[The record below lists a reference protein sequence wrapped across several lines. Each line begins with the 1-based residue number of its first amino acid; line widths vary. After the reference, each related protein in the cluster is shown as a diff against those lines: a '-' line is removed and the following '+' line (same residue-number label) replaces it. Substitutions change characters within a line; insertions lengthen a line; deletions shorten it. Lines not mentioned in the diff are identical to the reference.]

1 MERINNDSTFDFPV
15 VFAYLVMLAWAATI
29 QWIHLR
35 LDPPTRWPLI
45 VLWACVCLTWLS
57 FRMDGVWSRWA
68 MAAFIASVFTM
79 SGAGRILGLM

>member
-15 VFAYLVMLAWAATI
+15 VFAYLVVLAWAATTL
-29 QWIHLR
+29 WIDLR

-57 FRMDGVWSRWA
+57 FRLDGARSRWA
-68 MAAFIASVFTM
+68 MTTFIASMFLI

>member
-15 VFAYLVMLAWAATI
+15 VFAYLVVLAWAATTL
-29 QWIHLR
+29 WIDLR

-57 FRMDGVWSRWA
+57 FRLDGAWSRWA
-68 MAAFIASVFTM
+68 MTTFIASMFLI
-79 SGAGRILGLM
+79 SGAGRILVLM